1 MKKILL
7 CLLLG
12 TLSINIL
19 AQSDYLDVVYLKN
32 GNTVRGK
39 IIEQEAG
46 KFVKIQLDE
55 KNVLLFNNDE
65 IIEIAKKVS
74 QTKTYLNPQYKQ
86 TRRTSPEGIK
96 E

>member
-12 TLSINIL
+12 TLSINTL

-46 KFVKIQLDE
+46 KFVKI
-55 KNVLLFNNDE
+55 
-65 IIEIAKKVS
+65 
-74 QTKTYLNPQYKQ
+74 
-86 TRRTSPEGIK
+86 
-96 E
+96 